1 MKKKS
6 MKERKS
12 HMTNAISFK
21 ARAVYLDEEPRTE
34 SSVISAE
41 LLMIE
46 ESLTHTE
53 EGGDIYYT

>member
-1 MKKKS
+1 
-6 MKERKS
+6 
-12 HMTNAISFK
+12 MTNAISFK
-21 ARAVYLDEEPRTE
+21 ARAVYLDGEPRTE

-46 ESLTHTE
+46 SLTHTE

>member
-1 MKKKS
+1 
-6 MKERKS
+6 
-12 HMTNAISFK
+12 MTNAISFK

-46 ESLTHTE
+46 SLTHIEE
-53 EGGDIYYT
+53 EGGDVYYT

>member
-21 ARAVYLDEEPRTE
+21 ARAVYLDEEPRTG
-34 SSVISAE
+34 VFCNFCRAVDDRE
-41 LLMIE
+41 LDAPRRR
-46 ESLTHTE
+46 
-53 EGGDIYYT
+53 GR